1 MLQQNNNI
9 QTLRFVYTDEV
20 TELLN
25 NFAKEHH
32 NDERKKFK
40 TEWNNWVQREEIKAK
55 LNNEIE
61 RLKHLGME
69 DDIMDKMFKSVKYYY
84 CKKLQNKIKPPSR
97 PKPQVKNYTTL
108 SYKILTRMDEHIY
121 SFISLRHFS
130 FETHTVGGVLSDN
143 GDTFSA
149 LEMRK
154 GVHQEESEE
163 EETKKNKKNK
173 KNVSPAEAYNDFC
186 SENKEILLEEIID
199 YRKKVLREQ
208 HVEKIVNKD
217 KEIIDDRLNPDI
229 LSEKIKKTYKN
240 RFYNVAHLKRPIVGE
255 FQMAKMIHNAH

>member
-9 QTLRFVYTDEV
+9 QTLRFVYTDEI

-25 NFAKEHH
+25 NFAKDHH

-40 TEWNNWVQREEIKAK
+40 TEWNNWVQQKEIKDK
-55 LNNEIE
+55 LTNEVD
-61 RLKHLGME
+61 RLKKLGME
-69 DDIMDKMFKSVKYYY
+69 DDIMDKIFKSVKYYY

-121 SFISLRHFS
+121 SFIVSNQWPI
-130 FETHTVGGVLSDN
+130 ETTHNDLPCPLSNTDEELNTVSDEQ
-143 GDTFSA
+143 
-149 LEMRK
+149 LEI
-154 GVHQEESEE
+154 VTTLNQQESE
-163 EETKKNKKNK
+163 EETKKNNK
-173 KNVSPAEAYNDFC
+173 IISPAEAYNDFC
-186 SENKEILLEEIID
+186 NKNKEVLLEEIIE
-199 YRKKVLREQ
+199 YRKKVLLEQ
-208 HVEKIVNKD
+208 QIEKKVNKD

-240 RFYNVAHLKRPIVGE
+240 RFYNITKGT
-255 FQMAKMIHNAH
+255 

>member
-1 MLQQNNNI
+1 M
-9 QTLRFVYTDEV
+9 
-20 TELLN
+20 
-25 NFAKEHH
+25 
-32 NDERKKFK
+32 
-40 TEWNNWVQREEIKAK
+40 
-55 LNNEIE
+55 
-61 RLKHLGME
+61 
-69 DDIMDKMFKSVKYYY
+69 
-84 CKKLQNKIKPPSR
+84 
-97 PKPQVKNYTTL
+97 
-108 SYKILTRMDEHIY
+108 
-121 SFISLRHFS
+121 
-130 FETHTVGGVLSDN
+130 SDN

-163 EETKKNKKNK
+163 EETK

-199 YRKKVLREQ
+199 YRKKVLLEQ

-240 RFYNVAHLKRPIVGE
+240 RFYNITKGI
-255 FQMAKMIHNAH
+255 